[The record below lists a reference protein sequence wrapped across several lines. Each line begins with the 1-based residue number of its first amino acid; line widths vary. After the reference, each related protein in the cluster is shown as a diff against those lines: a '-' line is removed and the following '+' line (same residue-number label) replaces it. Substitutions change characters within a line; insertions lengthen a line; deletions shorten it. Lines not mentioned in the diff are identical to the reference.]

1 MVIYL
6 RQQQQQQNGVDSA
19 VDSQCRP
26 GNSEMPRSPD
36 RPTSLPVR
44 RCRCLARPQPA
55 PALREWWYYSAAA
68 TSALRRWRPFPPT
81 LPVTSQ
87 DAVKQTAI
95 ANHACNALSAHS
107 TTDDANT
114 DTILTSLLH
123 VKNFAFCHW
132 LEVSLLQHWS
142 LSPLQHWSHYRVTV
156 WLTFSHRENTVE
168 LTEMKLLLKKSL
180 RIQYIRGKTATPTR
194 FVRK

>member
-87 DAVKQTAI
+87 DAVKQTAGI

-132 LEVSLLQHWS
+132 LEVS
-142 LSPLQHWSHYRVTV
+142 PLQHWINV
-156 WLTFSHRENTVE
+156 WLTFIHRENTVE